1 MFTGIIEEK
10 GIIKSIQNGTKSSV
24 LTINAVKIME
34 DMKVGD
40 SICTNGICLTVTN
53 FSTTYFMVD
62 VMPET
67 LRKTSLGELKTGSP
81 VNLERALRLSDRL
94 GGHMVSGHI
103 DGTGRISKIWEEDNA
118 WWISITA
125 DHSILKYIIER
136 GSVALDGVSLTVTS
150 VDKRSFNVSI
160 IPHTQHETILTGK
173 SVGDP
178 VNIECDMIAK
188 YVEKLSTLQTS
199 GSKIDLE
206 FLKKN
211 DYI

>member
-1 MFTGIIEEK
+1 
-10 GIIKSIQNGTKSSV
+10 
-24 LTINAVKIME
+24 ME

-40 SICTNGICLTVTN
+40 SICTNGICLTVTDY
-53 FSTTYFMVD
+53 STTYFIVD

-118 WWISITA
+118 LWISITA

-150 VDKRSFNVSI
+150 ADTRSFSVSI
-160 IPHTQHETILTGK
+160 IPHTQNETILTGK

-188 YVEKLSTLQTS
+188 YVEKLSTWQKP

-211 DYI
+211 DYL